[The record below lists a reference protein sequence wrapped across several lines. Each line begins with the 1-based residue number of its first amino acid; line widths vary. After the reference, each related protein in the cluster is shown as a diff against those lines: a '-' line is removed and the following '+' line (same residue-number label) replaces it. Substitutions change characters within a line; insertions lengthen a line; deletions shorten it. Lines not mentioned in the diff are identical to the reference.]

1 MCVLYQ
7 SMHKLF
13 EDKIDMLNEKERT
26 ESEVALANAENR
38 YIMLL
43 NSGLYIYFFTAT
55 FVGVLRSALVML
67 R

>member
-1 MCVLYQ
+1 
-7 SMHKLF
+7 
-13 EDKIDMLNEKERT
+13 MLNEKERT